1 MKKNFKLFCFGFGQV
16 ARYFV
21 KNLIKK
27 KYNFNLIATNT
38 QTTKFQKIDGLKYKS
53 YYFSN
58 NKFDKNL
65 LDELSSSNKILI
77 SIPPKDGKDI
87 VLKTFSGKFKKNNF
101 EWVTYLSATSVYGD
115 KNGRFVNEKTKP
127 NPTTKRGIDRLKT
140 ESEWLNYFNNFGL
153 PIQIFR
159 LSGIYSKERNVIKR
173 IQSGKINL
181 VEKKIIF
188 FLE

>member
-87 VLKTFSGKFKKNNF
+87 VLKTFSSKFKKNNF

-115 KNGRFVNEKTKP
+115 KKGRWVDEKSTTKP
-127 NPTTKRGIDRLKT
+127 TSKNGILRL
-140 ESEWLNYFNNFGL
+140 EA
-153 PIQIFR
+153 
-159 LSGIYSKERNVIKR
+159 
-173 IQSGKINL
+173 
-181 VEKKIIF
+181 EKKW
-188 FLE
+188 L